1 VNVPQAV
8 PWIGEEEYRAIADC
22 FRDAWI
28 TEGPRAARFRAELL
42 DLVGTRHGEFAPNGT
57 LALYLALRAL
67 GIGAGDEVLV
77 PDLTFVA
84 SANAVEMAGATPVF
98 VDVDPCHFQIAAAAA
113 ERWITP
119 RTRALMPVHLW
130 GTVAEMEPLLELA
143 GRRGLLVIEDA
154 AQAIGVRRH
163 GRHAGAFGQ
172 VGAFSFFADKSLT
185 TAEGGFVVTDD
196 GAIAERLELLRNQG
210 RRKAGSYVHPEVG
223 YNLRITDIQAAIGSV
238 QLARL
243 PETRR
248 RKLENFER
256 YRSGLADVGEVTC
269 FEPPAG
275 SEWIPFRAPL
285 LCDRAGELMEHLRRD
300 DVEPRPWFCPLHLQ
314 PCYAALARAQM
325 AGAPAA
331 EVFPNAHRAYARG
344 VLLPVYPT
352 LREEQ
357 IDHVCRS
364 IRAFYGRR

>member
-1 VNVPQAV
+1 MKVPQAM

-28 TEGPRAARFRAELL
+28 TEGPKAAVFRAQLLELIGARQG
-42 DLVGTRHGEFAPNGT
+42 VFAPNGT

-67 GIGAGDEVLV
+67 EIGPGDEVLI

-84 SANAVEMAGATPVF
+84 SANAVQMAGATPVF
-98 VDVDPCHFQIAAAAA
+98 VDVDPRHFQMTAHAV

-130 GTVAEMEPLLELA
+130 GTVAVMEPILELA
-143 GRRGLLVIEDA
+143 SRRGLLVIEDA
-154 AQAIGVRRH
+154 AQAIGVRRN
-163 GRHAGAFGQ
+163 GRHAGTFGH

-185 TAEGGFVVTDD
+185 TAEGGFVVTGDET
-196 GAIAERLELLRNQG
+196 IAERLELLRNQG
-210 RRKAGSYVHPEVG
+210 RRKAGTFVHAQVG
-223 YNLRITDIQAAIGSV
+223 YNFRFTDIQAAIGLV
-238 QLARL
+238 QLAKL

-248 RKLENFER
+248 RKLENLER
-256 YRSGLADVGEVTC
+256 YRSWLADVPQVVC

-285 LCDRAGELMEHLRRD
+285 LCERAGELMEHLRRHD
-300 DVEPRPWFCPLHLQ
+300 IEPRSWFCPLHLQ
-314 PCYAALARAQM
+314 PCYAALA
-325 AGAPAA
+325 AGQIADAAPA
-331 EVFPNAHRAYARG
+331 ELFPNAHRAYDLG
-344 VLLPVYPT
+344 VLLPVFPT
-352 LREEQ
+352 LSAEQ
-357 IDHVCRS
+357 IEHVCRT